1 MMKKIRSK
9 IFAGLVF
16 LFAVI
21 MLLSVLG
28 IVFINQLASAS
39 KGTLSDNYRSVEY
52 TMKMLKSLDR
62 MYDYKNGI
70 LSAGKENSAI
80 EMNDKG
86 YSSEKQEFI
95 NNFNAERK
103 NVTETGEK
111 EIVNELYTN
120 YTGFLDLIEQ
130 SPNNNISINARDSY
144 YLTRQSIV
152 DIYNINMSAI
162 QKINIKIEET
172 AKRVSYW
179 MILVGVLS
187 IIITLSFIIKYP
199 GSIVNPILEL
209 TDKIKAISIGN
220 YDQQLKFSSNDE
232 LGDLALAFNIMAGRL
247 KEYEENTLDTLLIE
261 KKRLDAVIENLLD
274 AVFIL
279 DENKVFLMA
288 NRGALNLTGLR
299 REDIAG
305 KYAPDIAMRN
315 DLLRE
320 MIKGLVKNGD
330 NENKDDDEKPIKI
343 IQNKKEYYFSR
354 EIIEIKTKPSGSD
367 IERIIGYIL
376 LLKNITLFEERDVAK
391 TNLIATVS
399 HELKTPISSI
409 NLSLKLLEDNR
420 IGELNDEQKNLIVS
434 IRQQS
439 VRLSK
444 MVNELLDFSQTETG
458 NIKLKISKVRPEDII
473 DLSVTAIMM
482 LLSEK
487 KIQIN
492 LNISNNLPDVKA
504 DLEKTVWV
512 LVNLITNAM
521 RYTAENGYIDLN
533 AEINNDFVKFSVKDN
548 GPGISK
554 EDQEKIFKRFVQ
566 VGNKNKGTGLGLA
579 ISKEFVQAQGGK
591 ISVESELGKGS
602 SFSFFLPINYS
613 IDK

>member
-1 MMKKIRSK
+1 
-9 IFAGLVF
+9 L
-16 LFAVI
+16 
-21 MLLSVLG
+21 
-28 IVFINQLASAS
+28 N
-39 KGTLSDNYRSVEY
+39 E
-52 TMKMLKSLDR
+52 KSYLTE
-62 MYDYKNGI
+62 KN
-70 LSAGKENSAI
+70 
-80 EMNDKG
+80 
-86 YSSEKQEFI
+86 EFI
-95 NNFNAERK
+95 NNFNSEK
-103 NVTETGEK
+103 NNVTEAGEK
-111 EIVNELYTN
+111 EIVNELRAN
-120 YTGFLDLIEQ
+120 YLRFIELIEQ
-130 SPNNNISINARDSY
+130 KSYDNPLINARDSY

-162 QKINIKIEET
+162 QKINIRIGDT

-179 MILVGVLS
+179 MVLVGVLS
-187 IIITLSFIIKYP
+187 ILITLTFIIKYP

-209 TDKIKAISIGN
+209 TDKIKAISKGN
-220 YDQQLKFSSNDE
+220 YDQKLKFSSKDE
-232 LGDLALAFNIMAGRL
+232 LGDLASAFNTMAGRL
-247 KEYEENTLDTLLIE
+247 KEYEENTIETLLVE
-261 KKRLDAVIENLLD
+261 KKRLDAVIENLQD

-299 REDIAG
+299 RSDITG
-305 KYAPDIAMRN
+305 KYAPDVAMHN

-320 MIKGLVKNGD
+320 MIKGLVNINAD
-330 NENKDDDEKPIKI
+330 DSKDDDEKPIKI
-343 IQNKKEYYFSR
+343 IQNQKEYYYSR
-354 EIIEIKTKPSGSD
+354 EIIEIKTKPTGSD
-367 IERIIGYIL
+367 VERIVGFIL

-420 IGELNDEQKNLIVS
+420 VGGLNEEQKNLIIS

-492 LNISNNLPDVKA
+492 LNVADNLPEVKA

-521 RYTAENGYIDLN
+521 RYTLENGFIDLN
-533 AEINNDFVKFSVKDN
+533 AELNNEFVKFSVRDK

-554 EDQEKIFKRFVQ
+554 EDQDKIFKRFVQ
-566 VGNKNKGTGLGLA
+566 IGNKNKGTGLGLA

-591 ISVESELGKGS
+591 ISVESELGQGS
-602 SFSFFLPINYS
+602 TFSFFLPVNPTR
-613 IDK
+613 

>member
-1 MMKKIRSK
+1 MKKIKNK
-9 IFAGLVF
+9 IFAGLAF
-16 LFAVI
+16 LFLVI
-21 MLLSVLG
+21 LLLSVIG
-28 IVFINQLASAS
+28 IVFINQLANAS
-39 KGTLSDNYRSVEY
+39 KGTLADNYRSVEY
-52 TMKMLKSLDR
+52 SMKMLKSLDR
-62 MYDYKNGI
+62 MYDYKKNII
-70 LSAGKENSAI
+70 LYGNVNSAGEL
-80 EMNDKG
+80 NDNN
-86 YSSEKQEFI
+86 YLSEKQEFL
-95 NNFNAERK
+95 NNYYAEKK
-103 NVTETGEK
+103 NVTEAGEK
-111 EIVNELYTN
+111 EIVNELYAN
-120 YTGFLDLIEQ
+120 YSGFIEIIEQ
-130 SPNNNISINARDSY
+130 KLNDNSSINARDSY
-144 YLTRQSIV
+144 YITRQSIV

-162 QKINIKIEET
+162 QKINLRIGDT

-179 MILVGVLS
+179 MIIVGVLS
-187 IIITLSFIIKYP
+187 IIITLTFIIKYP

-209 TDKIKAISIGN
+209 TDKIKAISKGN
-220 YDQQLKFSSNDE
+220 YDQQLKFSSRDE
-232 LGDLALAFNIMAGRL
+232 LGDLAAAFNIMAGRL
-247 KEYEENTLDTLLIE
+247 KEYEENTLDTLLVE
-261 KKRLDAVIENLLD
+261 KKRLDAVIENLQD

-288 NRGALNLTGLR
+288 NMGALNLTGLMR
-299 REDIAG
+299 DEIAG
-305 KYAPDIAMRN
+305 KYAPDVAMRN

-320 MIKGLVKNGD
+320 LIKGLVKNGS
-330 NENKDDDEKPIKI
+330 EESKDDDEKPIKI
-343 IQNKKEYYFSR
+343 IQNKKELYYSR
-354 EIIEIKTKPSGSD
+354 EVIEIKTRPVGSD
-367 IERIIGYIL
+367 AERIIGYIL

-409 NLSLKLLEDNR
+409 NLSLKLLEDER
-420 IGELNDEQKNLIVS
+420 IGKINDEQKNLIIS

-492 LNISNNLPDVKA
+492 LNLSDNLPEVKA

-521 RYTAENGYIDLN
+521 RYTSENGFIDLN
-533 AEINNDFVKFSVKDN
+533 AEVTNEFVKFTVRDN

-579 ISKEFVQAQGGK
+579 ISKEFVQAQGGR
-591 ISVESELGKGS
+591 ITVESELGNGS
-602 SFSFFLPINYS
+602 AFSFYLPISYN
-613 IDK
+613 KGK